1 MLDEARQACRFPEGL
16 VVAEPHRRMTEG
28 ASFVRARGVHHVVVV
43 FEIVGR
49 PQKRMTI
56 PTDRRENDR
65 LVALQNGRRLV
76 EQKSDARRLEIFSRI
91 LRPFSF
97 WMIRRGHELQEQFT
111 VAPDARGQRIVCPQL
126 FMILWQTLSD
136 VRRDEQLS

>member
-1 MLDEARQACRFPEGL
+1 
-16 VVAEPHRRMTEG
+16 MTEG

-56 PTDRRENDR
+56 PADRRENDR
-65 LVALQNGRRLV
+65 FVALQSGRRHA
-76 EQKSDARRLEIFSRI
+76 EQKSDARRLETFSRI

-97 WMIRRGHELQEQFT
+97 GMIRRGYELQEQFT
-111 VAPDARGQRIVCPQL
+111 VAPDARGQ
-126 FMILWQTLSD
+126 
-136 VRRDEQLS
+136 

>member
-1 MLDEARQACRFPEGL
+1 
-16 VVAEPHRRMTEG
+16 MTEG

-56 PTDRRENDR
+56 STDRRENDR
-65 LVALQNGRRLV
+65 LVALQSGRRLA
-76 EQKSDARRLEIFSRI
+76 EQKSDARRLVC
-91 LRPFSF
+91 LRKFSF

-111 VAPDARGQRIVCPQL
+111 VAPDARGQGFVA
-126 FMILWQTLSD
+126 FVD
-136 VRRDEQLS
+136 VHVIARLRAGGGS

>member
-65 LVALQNGRRLV
+65 LVALQSGRRLSSV
-76 EQKSDARRLEIFSRI
+76 LQAASRRASEISLKPGSRTQNA
-91 LRPFSF
+91 SEESSK
-97 WMIRRGHELQEQFT
+97 HNKFT
-111 VAPDARGQRIVCPQL
+111 RA
-126 FMILWQTLSD
+126 
-136 VRRDEQLS
+136 